1 MEIATGLRLDYLVSF
16 SSEEFPANRLGIF
29 LLAHRRGG
37 VVEAH
42 RDVADEAF
50 QFERCLKTASGRA
63 FAKSGFKSF
72 AHRSAP
78 GCLSRRNNVK
88 AGDSVV
94 VPKIVGTGQCQHS
107 GCQIQVIP

>member
-1 MEIATGLRLDYLVSF
+1 MQTATELRLNHLISF
-16 SSEEFPANRLGIF
+16 SSEEFPANRLGMF
-29 LLAHRRGG
+29 LLAHQCKG

-50 QFERCLKTASGRA
+50 QFERCLKTTSGRA

-72 AHRSAP
+72 AYRSAP
-78 GCLSRRNNVK
+78 GYLSRRNNVK

>member
-1 MEIATGLRLDYLVSF
+1 MEIATGLRLDHLISF
-16 SSEEFPANRLGIF
+16 SSEEFPSHPPGLF
-29 LLAHRRGG
+29 PLARQRKG
-37 VVEAH
+37 VVEAP
-42 RDVADEAF
+42 RVVADEAF

-72 AHRSAP
+72 AHRSVP
-78 GCLSRRNNVK
+78 SCLSRRNNVK

-94 VPKIVGTGQCQHS
+94 MPKIVGTGQCQHS